1 MKMVNALEYEQN
13 RQTPEDYVKILLSKE
28 GKFLRAYERS
38 AWLLKN
44 FCCTD
49 EMQRQRGDAKPLSAT
64 HYKTSK
70 SDYVMVGFPI
80 ESTSKFLMRYQTATT
95 LDGGD
100 IEATIESPFGDATV
114 EQIEAAY
121 QQWRSQCPE
130 KESTQQQKPQ
140 RRDITAGAGR
150 EAALARS
157 GVFHILSQVFGYPV
171 ENATPQQNYEFI
183 SSLKQQLAQLL

>member
-114 EQIEAAY
+114 EQIEAA
-121 QQWRSQCPE
+121 
-130 KESTQQQKPQ
+130 
-140 RRDITAGAGR
+140 
-150 EAALARS
+150 ARS
-157 GVFHILSQVFGYPV
+157 TAFLACC
-171 ENATPQQNYEFI
+171 ATMIPFT
-183 SSLKQQLAQLL
+183 SARGCCWCRRCWP

>member
-1 MKMVNALEYEQN
+1 MKMSDALEREKD

-28 GKFLRAYERS
+28 GKFMRAYERS
-38 AWLLKN
+38 AWLLKS

-64 HYKTSK
+64 HYKTAK

-80 ESTSKFLMRYQTATT
+80 ESTSKFLMRYQAATT

-121 QQWRSQCPE
+121 QEWRAQCPE
-130 KESTQQQKPQ
+130 KESTQQPKPE
-140 RRDITAGAGR
+140 RRNITAGAGR

-157 GVFHILSQVFGYPV
+157 GLFTIVSQVFGYPV
-171 ENATPQQNYEFI
+171 ENATPAQNYEFI